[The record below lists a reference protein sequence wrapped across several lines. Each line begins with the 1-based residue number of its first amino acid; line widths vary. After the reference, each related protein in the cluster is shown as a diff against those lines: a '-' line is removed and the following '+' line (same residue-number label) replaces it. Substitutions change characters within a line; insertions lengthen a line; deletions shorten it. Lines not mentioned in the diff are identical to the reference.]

1 AGNTKRSCLRPC
13 QLSRSEQRSPLPRN
27 TRRHGCC
34 TALLGSQAKADLF
47 QDPKL
52 LVLAPDDLHD
62 PLRVARRKR
71 APEAKRFQ
79 QPDDEPRCSKI
90 RLLIAWFA
98 VQLSTSRGV
107 DISALAKAERKC
119 ARAHA
124 GASKSQFRACSGQRF
139 FPTGEPR
146 SASRRCSA
154 TDPARTSIS
163 G

>member
-1 AGNTKRSCLRPC
+1 MDEPRRYVETSRHVDHDGAVRQAGNTKGSCLRPC

-47 QDPKL
+47 QEPKL

-98 VQLSTSRGV
+98 VYTIAYEIGV
-107 DISALAKAERKC
+107 GQAFVAGLVQVALALLVDWLLPP
-119 ARAHA
+119 HL
-124 GASKSQFRACSGQRF
+124 
-139 FPTGEPR
+139 TY
-146 SASRRCSA
+146 
-154 TDPARTSIS
+154 
-163 G
+163 